1 MYRRG
6 RYIYRLYVTATVLAV
21 YCLAVGSTLPPWW
34 QMSANAV
41 GRDESYVC
49 FSPFVLLQV

>member
-1 MYRRG
+1 MYGRR
-6 RYIYRLYVTATVLAV
+6 RYVYRLYVTATVMAV

-34 QMSANAV
+34 QTSANAV
-41 GRDESYVC
+41 GRDERYVC